1 VTVADATL
9 AASDA
14 RTFLPDENPEEQAV
28 LVDFVKAMRA
38 RGREIS
44 DQTAVLVGP
53 DRACFQLPTPLYEA
67 LLQAA
72 EALSQGLAVTVAPQ
86 HMTLST
92 YQAAELLGVSR
103 PTLVKLLEEGE
114 IPYDKVSD
122 RPGAHR
128 RVKLSD
134 VLRYQKERRQ
144 TRRRLLRE
152 LTQEAIEAGSYGEP
166 APDK

>member
-1 VTVADATL
+1 MSEAALT
-9 AASDA
+9 ASDA
-14 RTFLPDENPEEQAV
+14 RTFLPDDDPEEQAV
-28 LVDFVKAMRA
+28 LIDFVKELRA
-38 RGREIS
+38 RGREAPG
-44 DQTAVLVGP
+44 QTAVLIGP
-53 DRACFQLPTPLYEA
+53 DLTRFPLPTPLYEA

-92 YQAAELLGVSR
+92 YQAAEILGVSR
-103 PTLVKLLEEGE
+103 PTLVKLLEDGE

-134 VLRYQKERRQ
+134 VLAYQERRRRV
-144 TRRRLLRE
+144 RRRLLRE
-152 LTQEAIEAGSYGEP
+152 LTQEAVEAGSYGEP
-166 APDK
+166 APGE